1 MKAKYISAAMLA
13 VSALFTSCDVT
24 DLSPLDSVTD
34 KSFWNSTT
42 DLELYAN
49 GLLGNLGGAGAYG
62 DQFSDV
68 FVNSTVDNY
77 LFNTMSIAN
86 ASGWDWGTVRSCNYF
101 MARYDRVQ
109 GDEATINQYVG
120 EVRFY
125 RALDYYGKIKR
136 FGDVPW
142 YDKDLST
149 SDTEELYKARDPRN
163 FVLGKIIEDLEFA
176 AQWCI
181 DSKASGRPT
190 KDAALTQLA
199 RVCLY
204 YGTYMKYHNEQ
215 PSEGI
220 SSEMLLQKA
229 KDATDRIINSGKY
242 SIVKATDPAGT
253 GSYPEWPCAYSNLFI
268 QDDLSGCAEAIL
280 PRYYKVDVV
289 THEVGRQAGGI
300 GMGLSKAFI
309 ESYLMADG
317 TPIYNEGSGYK
328 GDNTISD
335 EIDGRDPRLW
345 QTIATD
351 RRVNWVLNGENTH
364 FDWASTVTTSAG
376 LTGYPCEKFHSS
388 NMEQQQPRNSYFDW
402 FLYRYAE
409 VLLINAE
416 VNYELGSCTQAVLD
430 ATINKLRDRVGM
442 AHLTVNPVADA
453 KPLDYGYTVDPLLYE
468 IRRERAIELIN
479 EGFRMDDLKR
489 WNAMKLLEN
498 PLTMLGMR
506 VTQDVRD
513 FFASEEGGQI
523 TFGEGN
529 RETYDYE
536 GKTYVRV
543 FAPSTMMSDGR
554 KWTQDDKRWLY
565 PIPLEQ
571 LRLNTNLTQNPGW
584 PTGSN

>member
-49 GLLGNLGGAGAYG
+49 GLLGNLGGADAYG
-62 DQFSDV
+62 DQYSDV
-68 FVNSTVDNY
+68 FVNNTVDNY

-101 MARYDRVQ
+101 LTRYNRVQ

-215 PSEGI
+215 ESNGI
-220 SSEMLLQKA
+220 SSNMLLQKA

-242 SIVKATDPAGT
+242 AIVKATDAPGT
-253 GSYPEWPCAYSNLFI
+253 ASYPEWPCSYSNLFI
-268 QDDLSGCAEAIL
+268 QDDLGSCAEAIL

-289 THEVGRQAGGI
+289 THEVGRQAGGL

-328 GDNTISD
+328 GDNTIND

-364 FDWASTVTTSAG
+364 FDWGSTVTTSAG

-388 NMEQQQPRNSYFDW
+388 NMEQQQPKNCYFDW

-453 KPLDYGYTVDPLLYE
+453 KPLDYGYTVNPLLYE

-523 TFGEGN
+523 TFGEGH

-543 FAPSTMMSDGR
+543 FAPSTMLSDGR

-571 LRLNTNLTQNPGW
+571 LRLNSNLTQNPGW